1 MGYSPAYLSD
11 YKRPER
17 RRITINFAAEVD
29 SMPQVSIVD
38 GAPGAGRPAAEWA
51 LQRLS
56 AGNDSLE
63 LWIADPEVLAADS
76 LRLGV
81 RYLKTDSTEQLVWT
95 TDTLR
100 FFFRDQKISKKDLE
114 KAEKRELERIAR
126 ARENGN
132 FTVDSLTGDTVWPP
146 RPDMEYFNLRLPGSK
161 QDVNRPLLLASDT
174 PWESLDS
181 AGLHLDI
188 KADTLWKPVA
198 ASLRPD
204 SSNLLTNR
212 RIDLAWEPGATYR
225 LTVDTLAARSIYGT
239 WNRPFCQEFTV
250 ASLEDYSNLSFT
262 LPGTDSVQVVVELLN
277 TSDEPVARTVKP
289 VGSEVA
295 VFRFLQPGQY
305 YARLF
310 VDANA
315 NGKWDTGSIES
326 WTLPED
332 VYYFAKKLNLKK
344 NWDVEQTWLL
354 NELPVDLQ
362 KPYAIKKNRPKLQRG
377 EQAPQEDEEE
387 SWEDRRDEMIDP
399 FTPRRNHGSGSR
411 PGGLRPSNVGNTP
424 SRR

>member
-1 MGYSPAYLSD
+1 M
-11 YKRPER
+11 
-17 RRITINFAAEVD
+17 
-29 SMPQVSIVD
+29 
-38 GAPGAGRPAAEWA
+38 
-51 LQRLS
+51 
-56 AGNDSLE
+56 
-63 LWIADPEVLAADS
+63 
-76 LRLGV
+76 
-81 RYLKTDSTEQLVWT
+81 
-95 TDTLR
+95 
-100 FFFRDQKISKKDLE
+100 
-114 KAEKRELERIAR
+114 
-126 ARENGN
+126 
-132 FTVDSLTGDTVWPP
+132 
-146 RPDMEYFNLRLPGSK
+146 
-161 QDVNRPLLLASDT
+161 LLASDT

-362 KPYAIKKNRPKLQRG
+362 KPYAIKKNRPKLKRG
-377 EQAPQEDEEE
+377 EQAPQEDEE
-387 SWEDRRDEMIDP
+387 
-399 FTPRRNHGSGSR
+399 
-411 PGGLRPSNVGNTP
+411 
-424 SRR
+424 